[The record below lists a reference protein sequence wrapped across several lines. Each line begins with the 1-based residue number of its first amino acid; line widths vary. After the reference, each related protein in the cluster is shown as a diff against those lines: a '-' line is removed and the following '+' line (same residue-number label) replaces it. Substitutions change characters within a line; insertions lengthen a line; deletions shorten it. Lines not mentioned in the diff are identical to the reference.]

1 MNSMNKTET
10 IITSLKERFKINNTE
25 EPVRNQL
32 AVDVDEK
39 AFYPLLSYIKGAG
52 WGQLTLITCI
62 DWINVNKFQ
71 LAYTFMNWDNGVTL
85 IVRTYLDR
93 ETPHFRTIT
102 DIYPGAAYYERDVHE
117 FFGVTFEGNPASEK
131 PLFLEL
137 WDDIPPMR
145 KDFDPM
151 AYSRRKYPDRE
162 YKIDLGEKA
171 GETDG

>member
-1 MNSMNKTET
+1 MNKTEA
-10 IITSLKERFKINNTE
+10 ILKGLKERFKINHTE
-25 EPVRNQL
+25 EPVGNQL
-32 AVDVDEK
+32 AVDVDDK
-39 AFYPLLSYIKGAG
+39 TLYSLLPFIKQSG
-52 WGQLTLITCI
+52 WRQLTLITCI

-71 LAYTFMNWDNGVTL
+71 LVYTFMNWDNGVTL

-93 ETPHFRTIT
+93 EAPHFRTIT